1 MSKKIT
7 FFALALVAQTA
18 ILAAVPARKIHARL
32 TGTLITIKTAPVDP
46 YSFLSGYHVILDYEI
61 STPPGLERFPDRNRG
76 IDVYVLLEPDE
87 DNIYNARSI
96 DDDQPENVP
105 ANCMFIKGK
114 LAGPRVK
121 YGIES
126 YFIPEKFRS
135 QIDKDLRDNQRRAK
149 AQIKVDKYGNACL
162 IRLLVEDRIY
172 EY

>member
-18 ILAAVPARKIHARL
+18 ILAAVPAKKIHARL
-32 TGTLITIKTAPVDP
+32 TGTLITLKTAPVDP
-46 YSFLSGYHVILDYEI
+46 YSFLSGYHETLRYEI
-61 STPPGLERFPDRNRG
+61 TTPPGLEEFPHRNRG
-76 IDVYVLLEPDE
+76 TEVYVLLEPDE
-87 DNIYNARSI
+87 NNIYNARSVHESL
-96 DDDQPENVP
+96 PEDVP
-105 ANCMFIKGK
+105 PNGLFIKGK
-114 LAGPRVK
+114 LDGPEVK

-126 YFIPEKFRS
+126 YFIPEKNRS
-135 QIDKDLRDNQRRAK
+135 LIEKDLRDNQRQAT

>member
-7 FFALALVAQTA
+7 FFALALVVQTA
-18 ILAAVPARKIHARL
+18 ILAAVPAKKIHARL
-32 TGTLITIKTAPVDP
+32 TGALITIKTAPVDP

-61 STPPGLERFPDRNRG
+61 STPPGLEQFPDRNRG
-76 IDVYVLLEPDE
+76 IEVYVLLEPDE
-87 DNIYNARSI
+87 DNIYNAASI
-96 DDDQPENVP
+96 HRNPPEDVP
-105 ANCMFIKGK
+105 PDCLFIKGK
-114 LAGPRVK
+114 LAGRRVK

-126 YFIPEKFRS
+126 YFIPEKFRD
-135 QIDKDLRDNQRRAK
+135 QIEKDLRDNQRRAK